1 VVTRT
6 GGRREAPAP
15 CHSGSTSSGSHRSGT
30 PKPSSTG
37 TTAGPTGEHHTRT
50 AADSDDFHE
59 ADGESYRYTYE
70 VHSEPF
76 PDHGW
81 VETARAVSTHPWSGN
96 GSEWT
101 S

>member
-1 VVTRT
+1 MVTRT

-81 VETARAVSTHPWSGN
+81 VETARAVAADDAAET
-96 GSEWT
+96 GSR
-101 S
+101 